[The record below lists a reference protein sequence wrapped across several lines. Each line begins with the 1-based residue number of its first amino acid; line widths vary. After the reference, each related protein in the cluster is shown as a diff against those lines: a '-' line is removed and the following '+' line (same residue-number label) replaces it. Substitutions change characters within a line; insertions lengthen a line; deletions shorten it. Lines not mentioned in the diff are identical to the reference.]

1 MKAVVG
7 IPVYNEEA
15 NISKLLDALMSDL
28 PTSVA
33 KVMVISSGSTDKT
46 NQIVESYCR
55 RLPLISLV
63 VERERRGKVSA
74 MNLILREA
82 EKFDA
87 AVCLGGDNLPGDQ
100 AVGMLLSE
108 LERGNAGIVGAR
120 PVPLNSTDNFVD
132 WCVHE
137 LWNLHHLI
145 SLKSPKISG
154 ELFAFRPGVVREIPP
169 GLINDD
175 SYLQVLFEMRGFGSV
190 YLPDAK
196 VYLMGPRTAGDFS
209 GQRRRVFVGHAQIE
223 MLVGKK
229 IPTFRWVRNLKLVG
243 KAKPT
248 RGLKSLLYCIGF
260 LGLVGINW
268 LLSNWD
274 LLRLNFPYK
283 WKISSTTKSLRYGI

>member
-1 MKAVVG
+1 MKALVG

-15 NISKLLDALMSDL
+15 NISKLLDVLMSGL
-28 PTSVA
+28 PGSVA
-33 KVMVISSGSTDKT
+33 KVLVISSGSTDKT
-46 NQIVESYCR
+46 NQIVETYR
-55 RLPLISLV
+55 RRFPIINLLV
-63 VERERRGKVSA
+63 EEKRRGKVSA

-82 EKFDA
+82 EEFDA

-100 AVGMLLSE
+100 AVETVLKE
-108 LERGNAGIVGAR
+108 LERGNTGIVGTR
-120 PVPLNSTDNFVD
+120 PVPLNSTDNFVG

-145 SLKSPKISG
+145 SIKNPKISG

-175 SYLQVLFEMRGFGSV
+175 SYLQVLFEMRGFRSV

-196 VYLMGPRTAGDFS
+196 VYLMGPRTVGDFS
-209 GQRRRVFVGHAQIE
+209 RQRRRIFVGHAQIE
-223 MLVGKK
+223 ILVGKK

-248 RGLKSLLYCIGF
+248 RGLKSLLYGVGF
-260 LGLVGINW
+260 LGLVGIDW